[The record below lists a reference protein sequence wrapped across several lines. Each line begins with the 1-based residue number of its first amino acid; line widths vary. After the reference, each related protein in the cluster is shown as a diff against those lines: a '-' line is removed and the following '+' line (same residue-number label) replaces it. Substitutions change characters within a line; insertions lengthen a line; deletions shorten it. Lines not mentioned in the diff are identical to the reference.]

1 VLTTVDEE
9 DLRLVHALQLAPRA
23 PWTTLADVLG
33 RHPTSLAERYQRLR
47 DEGVVWVTA
56 HPRGNPQDMTLS
68 FHSVV
73 CDPAAR
79 ADVVESL
86 CTVPEVYSV
95 EESQSGRD
103 LLLTVIVPHP
113 RYLRETVHP
122 ALDAVTGLLRHETS
136 FCTALHRGADSWRA
150 GALTQAESGDLVR
163 RTAVAPSPAARVPPS
178 FGDIVRVLARDG
190 RATAVDVAEAC
201 GMTPPTA
208 RRQLQRALGSGLIM
222 LRCDVAQGVLG
233 YPIVCQWFARL
244 PASQHAEAAALL
256 GSTGSLRLAA
266 STTGATNF
274 MFLMWL
280 RSAAD
285 ITEVEARLEHALPN
299 LRIAE
304 TVVVSHNPKR
314 VGWSLDPHGR
324 ALRLLTE
331 PAPYW

>member
-150 GALTQAESGDLVR
+150 TSYAGR
-163 RTAVAPSPAARVPPS
+163 RSRPRPR
-178 FGDIVRVLARDG
+178 
-190 RATAVDVAEAC
+190 RAC
-201 GMTPPTA
+201 
-208 RRQLQRALGSGLIM
+208 RR
-222 LRCDVAQGVLG
+222 
-233 YPIVCQWFARL
+233 
-244 PASQHAEAAALL
+244 
-256 GSTGSLRLAA
+256 
-266 STTGATNF
+266 
-274 MFLMWL
+274 
-280 RSAAD
+280 RSATSSGSWPVTA
-285 ITEVEARLEHALPN
+285 
-299 LRIAE
+299 
-304 TVVVSHNPKR
+304 
-314 VGWSLDPHGR
+314 GR
-324 ALRLLTE
+324 PRWTSPRPVA
-331 PAPYW
+331 